1 MTYYLVTYK
10 QDGQLAT
17 SAVYY
22 LDYAKFREEHDV
34 VITSF
39 PQY

>member
-1 MTYYLVTYK
+1 MVYYLVTYK

-22 LDYAKFREEHDV
+22 KDLRKFMSEHDV

-39 PQY
+39 AK